1 MLIDTVS
8 VPIGIPHKV
17 ANISNENVVII
28 ETGIGEILSE
38 NDFMRVDTDISD
50 VGLITDLIKLEP
62 AYKDNLWGGTKLR
75 TIFGK
80 KCDYDIIG
88 ESWELSAH
96 PDGQSIIANGIYK
109 GMYFGEFI
117 EKAGNEI
124 LGWKCGSFDRFPILI
139 KFIDARQHCL
149 FRYILMMNMHWKL
162 KMSLERMKCGM
173 LLIANREHICIAGFP
188 RILQKKK

>member
-1 MLIDTVS
+1 MKLHKHEHRMESWTIAEGSAVITVGDTEKEYFAHDTVS

-38 NDFMRVDTDISD
+38 NDFMRVDSDISD

-96 PDGQSIIANGIYK
+96 PDGQSIIANGIY
-109 GMYFGEFI
+109 
-117 EKAGNEI
+117 N
-124 LGWKCGSFDRFPILI
+124 LI
-139 KFIDARQHCL
+139 DFL
-149 FRYILMMNMHWKL
+149 F
-162 KMSLERMKCGM
+162 
-173 LLIANREHICIAGFP
+173 
-188 RILQKKK
+188 

>member
-1 MLIDTVS
+1 MNIEWKSWTIAEGSAVITVGDTEKEYFAHDTVS

-80 KCDYDIIG
+80 NVIMI
-88 ESWELSAH
+88 LLA
-96 PDGQSIIANGIYK
+96 
-109 GMYFGEFI
+109 
-117 EKAGNEI
+117 KAGNF
-124 LGWKCGSFDRFPILI
+124 L
-139 KFIDARQHCL
+139 
-149 FRYILMMNMHWKL
+149 
-162 KMSLERMKCGM
+162 
-173 LLIANREHICIAGFP
+173 HI
-188 RILQKKK
+188 QMDNQ